1 MTIQIV
7 KLVTGE
13 ELIGDCVTSELFTTI
28 RKPCLLQMVPSRSNP
43 EQPMM
48 ALIPYALY
56 TEDHCIDVD
65 IDKIIW
71 IENPVKELYNQYNN
85 AFGSGIQLA
94 GL

>member
-1 MTIQIV
+1 MTVQIV

-13 ELIGDCVTSELFTTI
+13 ELIGDCVTSELSTTI

-85 AFGSGIQLA
+85 AFGTGIQLA

>member
-1 MTIQIV
+1 MTVQIV

-13 ELIGDCVTSELFTTI
+13 ELIGDCVTGELSTTI

-85 AFGSGIQLA
+85 AFGTGIQLA